1 MKFVI
6 DRIEEDKLIL
16 EDENKKMVEF
26 TMTDMK
32 IVKDFKEGDV
42 IEMNID
48 GTITLLEEET
58 KKRKK
63 EIEEKTKNLW
73 E

>member
-6 DRIEEDKLIL
+6 DRIEEDRLIL
-16 EDENKKMVEF
+16 EDENKKMIEF
-26 TMTDMK
+26 TMTDMI

-42 IEMNID
+42 IDINID

-63 EIEEKTKNLW
+63 EIEEKTRNLW

>member
-6 DRIEEDKLIL
+6 DRIEEDRLIL

-26 TMTDMK
+26 TMTDMI

-42 IEMNID
+42 IDINID

-63 EIEEKTKNLW
+63 EIEEKTRNLW
-73 E
+73 V